1 MRSGPLNTPN
11 LNYKITGV
19 IFKYFDVNTKDKKS
33 LLDHDQYYVLT
44 ILIMYLLFFFRHFF
58 NEITKMSLNSFLIIK
73 LKIYYYKTKVRINN
87 LIIKIN
93 INEKRKEIKKW
104 HIYTFCVTGQVN

>member
-1 MRSGPLNTPN
+1 MSYIQVFWCKHKGQKKFIRPWLILRFNYFNYVFTIFFCPN
-11 LNYKITGV
+11 
-19 IFKYFDVNTKDKKS
+19 
-33 LLDHDQYYVLT
+33 
-44 ILIMYLLFFFRHFF
+44 FF

-73 LKIYYYKTKVRINN
+73 LKIYYYKTKITINN